1 MATMTAESGLIEV
14 NGTDSMNSPPCPQP
28 PPPPSPPP
36 PLPAE
41 PEPPL
46 KRIKIEEP
54 DEEEEMWH
62 DDGLCPPGETMPLKQ
77 EIKMEMDECD
87 SSIFCKVEDIKIE
100 GCDIKQEMEPPKW
113 EPYSDFLPGPI
124 IDLVQTGPL
133 TTGPG
138 AKRDAAVPGL
148 LGQGLTKLS
157 SDLLEAVARAKKY
170 AMEQSIKMVLMKQ
183 TLAHQQQQ
191 AKSLQRHQALVLM
204 CRVYVGSI
212 SFELKEDTIRQAFLP
227 FGPIKSINMS
237 WDPVTQKHKG
247 FAFVEY
253 DIPEAAQL
261 ALEQMNGVMIGGR
274 NIKVE
279 VPQLTCFRTAALEDT
294 VGRPS
299 NMPQAQSVIDEITE
313 EAKQYNRI
321 YVASIHPDLTEED
334 IKSVFEAFGPI
345 KMCRLTPAGSPMK
358 HKGYGFIEYETSQA
372 AQEAISSMNLF
383 DLGGQYLRV
392 GKAITP
398 PNALQASLLLAQGPT
413 AVQSQMPTAAAVAA
427 AAATAK
433 IQAMD
438 AVASNAMALG
448 LTKLATTVSTPAIPT
463 LPSIPTLPATLPL
476 IPSLTSMP
484 PIAPPLTALP
494 TLPAATAATAT
505 AAIPPPGIAIPQL
518 GAAPVIPQV
527 VVSQPPVLATAPATV
542 AIPGSL
548 GSALASSH
556 QVAAIPPPVVLAPSA
571 LVGQQLNPAAAAVV
585 AAATNPQ
592 DALRKAQEQAQQ
604 EELQKKLMEDAEP
617 QTLQQQENISIK
629 GQSARHLVMQ
639 KLMRKNE
646 SRVVILRNMVE
657 PEEVDE
663 TLQEEIQDECSK
675 FGVVDRVIIYNEKQ
689 SEDEDDDAEIIVK
702 IFVEFS
708 NNGEAESARDA
719 LNGRYFGGRLV
730 KAELYDQALFD
741 HSDFSG

>member
-1 MATMTAESGLIEV
+1 MATMTAESGVLEV

-41 PEPPL
+41 PEPPI
-46 KRIKIEEP
+46 KRIKVEEP
-54 DEEEEMWH
+54 DEGEDVWH
-62 DDGLCPPGETMPLKQ
+62 DDGLCPPGETMPLKE
-77 EIKMEMDECD
+77 EIKMEMNECD
-87 SSIFCKVEDIKIE
+87 SDIYGNVDIKME
-100 GCDIKQEMEPPKW
+100 ACDIKQEMEPPKW

-124 IDLVQTGPL
+124 MDLVQTGPL

-274 NIKVE
+274 NIKV
-279 VPQLTCFRTAALEDT
+279 
-294 VGRPS
+294 GRPS

-398 PNALQASLLLAQGPT
+398 PNALQGPT

-484 PIAPPLTALP
+484 PIAPPLAALP
-494 TLPAATAATAT
+494 TLPAVTAATAA

-527 VVSQPPVLATAPATV
+527 VVTQPPVLATAPASI

-571 LVGQQLNPAAAAVV
+571 LVSQQLNPAAAAAVV

-592 DALRKAQEQAQQ
+592 DALRKAQEQAQKQQ

-657 PEEVDE
+657 PEDVDE

-708 NNGEAESARDA
+708 NNSEAESARDA